1 MNVKLENIS
10 MNYKS
15 SIFKKMM
22 IQKELLEQFGN
33 EDKIILLY
41 EKTIVDNLDD
51 DIFMEDYYKL
61 CFDNNLLLFE
71 DNQQKVDQQKDDQPE
86 DANVMKK
93 DIEVIKKYLQ
103 QQQIDKFHQQKK
115 AEEIHNQNT
124 SPKSTIIKTAATL
137 ITSGFSMWLFNGGLN
152 KFGSSKTESEIIT
165 EIDGTTL
172 DGTPITGISVNPQA
186 VTMAKT
192 LFSGLLSLLT
202 RMGSPLGI
210 ATTIGLAAL
219 VWGSL
224 AVAKAYPIIR
234 NNQDKLKA
242 HIVKL
247 NFAIKKGDE
256 LVQRS
261 NHRKVIKRWSTR
273 RMRLMKKLTLLKMKL
288 SKTIK

>member
-93 DIEVIKKYLQ
+93 DCR
-103 QQQIDKFHQQKK
+103 
-115 AEEIHNQNT
+115 
-124 SPKSTIIKTAATL
+124 
-137 ITSGFSMWLFNGGLN
+137 
-152 KFGSSKTESEIIT
+152 
-165 EIDGTTL
+165 
-172 DGTPITGISVNPQA
+172 
-186 VTMAKT
+186 
-192 LFSGLLSLLT
+192 LS
-202 RMGSPLGI
+202 
-210 ATTIGLAAL
+210 
-219 VWGSL
+219 
-224 AVAKAYPIIR
+224 
-234 NNQDKLKA
+234 
-242 HIVKL
+242 
-247 NFAIKKGDE
+247 
-256 LVQRS
+256 
-261 NHRKVIKRWSTR
+261 
-273 RMRLMKKLTLLKMKL
+273 
-288 SKTIK
+288 